1 MGMSFKPLIN
11 PNSNGWN
18 IISKEN
24 ERRVLKLQAIY
35 MKEIVQI
42 LLPVVEKKYITNIPT
57 NMKQQCVNF
66 EAQVYGSVK
75 QIWVELKDLWA
86 RKKQQQQQ
94 QKIVRKI
101 KKEEKTAYKNTM
113 INKM

>member
-1 MGMSFKPLIN
+1 MVMSFKPFKN

-24 ERRVLKLQAIY
+24 ERRVLKSQAIC

-42 LLPVVEKKYITNIPT
+42 LLPVVEKNITNTPT

-66 EAQVYGSVK
+66 KPQIYGSVK

-86 RKKQQQQQ
+86 SKKQQQQQ
-94 QKIVRKI
+94 QKIVRKV

-113 INKM
+113 MNKM